1 MLPLLLYHVFVDK
14 RTTRAKTRVLSQQEQ
29 QIENEN
35 DNRRR
40 DRAIMLRNNNRVNCN
55 IVSLYKSNRH
65 LTLRNNLISRYNVSR
80 LYNPNNSLVA
90 DRSENKENAPFAR
103 SPLIY
108 KAVVVYKTL
117 VTC

>member
-1 MLPLLLYHVFVDK
+1 MF
-14 RTTRAKTRVLSQQEQ
+14 SQQEQ

-35 DNRRR
+35 VNRRR
-40 DRAIMLRNNNRVNCN
+40 DRAIMLRNNNRANCN

-65 LTLRNNLISRYNVSR
+65 LTLRNLISRYNVSR
-80 LYNPNNSLVA
+80 LYNPSNSLVA
-90 DRSENKENAPFAR
+90 DRSENKGNAPFVK
-103 SPLIY
+103 SLLIY